1 MRLGPLP
8 VESPRPPLQP
18 NARLATLAQLLRRP
32 RRIVIGV
39 GGVKLSAQG
48 LELGAAGVGLVLK
61 DFDQRALDHWG
72 EPTLFI
78 QFGQLM
84 QALRG

>member
-1 MRLGPLP
+1 
-8 VESPRPPLQP
+8 
-18 NARLATLAQLLRRP
+18 
-32 RRIVIGV
+32 
-39 GGVKLSAQG
+39 VKLSAQG